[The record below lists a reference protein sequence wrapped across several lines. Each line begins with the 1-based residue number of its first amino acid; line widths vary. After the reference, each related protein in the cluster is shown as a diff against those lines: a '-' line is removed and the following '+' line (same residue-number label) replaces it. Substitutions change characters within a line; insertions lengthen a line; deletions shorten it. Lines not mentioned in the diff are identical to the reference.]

1 MNNVPIAFAFDNNL
15 VRPAC
20 VCITSLLLNAAEDT
34 FYDIFVI
41 SSSASHLNVDPLDS
55 VVGQFKNC
63 SITYRH
69 IGNDFE
75 QGFEIRGITTPAYYR
90 LMIPSLIPE
99 YDKILYSDVD
109 VIFREDLSK
118 YYQID
123 INNSYFA
130 GVDALCSNR
139 PGLIKHVRETM
150 KLPVENGFFYSG
162 NLLINSRQILKD
174 NLIPL
179 FVDEAKKQYL
189 YQDMDIIN
197 NICNGRI
204 YKLPISFCLTN
215 YLIDAIH
222 NGTGSIPEDEAN
234 EALQRGIVHY
244 NGMKPWQGLCYNQD
258 IWWYYYRLSLVYD
271 ENFTYKFYDRITNET
286 SRWSLMKRIKHVIRF
301 FTR

>member
-15 VRPAC
+15 VMPAC
-20 VCITSLLLNAAEDT
+20 VCLTSLLLNAAEDT
-34 FYDIFVI
+34 FYDIYVI
-41 SSSASHLNVDPLDS
+41 SSSSTPLNVDPLNS

-69 IGNDFE
+69 IGDVFE

-139 PGLIKHVRETM
+139 PGLIKHVQKTM
-150 KLPVENGFFYSG
+150 KLPVEKGFFYSG
-162 NLLINSRQILKD
+162 NLVINSKQILKD
-174 NLIPL
+174 NLIPI
-179 FVDEAKKQYL
+179 FVEEAKKQYL

-222 NGTGSIPEDEAN
+222 SGTGSIPEDEAN

-286 SRWSLMKRIKHVIRF
+286 SRWSLLKRIKHVIRF

>member
-1 MNNVPIAFAFDNNL
+1 M
-15 VRPAC
+15 PAC
-20 VCITSLLLNAAEDT
+20 VCLTSLLLNAAEDT
-34 FYDIFVI
+34 FYDIYVI
-41 SSSASHLNVDPLDS
+41 SSSSTPLNVDPLNS

-69 IGNDFE
+69 IGDVFE

-139 PGLIKHVRETM
+139 PGLIKHVQKTM
-150 KLPVENGFFYSG
+150 KLPVEKGFFYSG
-162 NLLINSRQILKD
+162 NLVINSKQILKD
-174 NLIPL
+174 NLIPI
-179 FVDEAKKQYL
+179 FVEEAKKQYL

-222 NGTGSIPEDEAN
+222 SGTGSIPEDEAN

-286 SRWSLMKRIKHVIRF
+286 SRWSLLKRIKHVIRF